1 MTTHNTYQ
9 YDFSK
14 YTIPILILCKNNY
27 KFLDNIIF
35 QIKNINNEYY
45 NNIIVIN
52 DNSNSND
59 EETIQ
64 YLKNIENNIK
74 IINILDFTINNFE
87 NYEIFRYLPEKF
99 ILTNPYLRFN
109 FEITNNFYN
118 DLNYVSEK
126 YKCYK
131 TGLALDISDFKLMFQ
146 NKLIKNKN
154 IYDWQKVNWTKII
167 NDDKYLLFK
176 SDMNDTLYLFNKKYF
191 NYNFFINNSLLSVR
205 LARNF
210 TSKYLLWYK
219 DISI

>member
-1 MTTHNTYQ
+1 MDNHNTYQ

-27 KFLDNIIF
+27 KFLNNIIY
-35 QIKNINNEYY
+35 QIKNINYEYY

-52 DNSNSND
+52 DNSNNND

-64 YLKNIENNIK
+64 YLKNLENNIK

-99 ILTNPYLRFN
+99 ILTNPYLKFN
-109 FEITNNFYN
+109 FKITNNFYN

-126 YKCYK
+126 YQCYK
-131 TGLALDISDFKLMFQ
+131 TGLALDISDFKLMYQ
-146 NKLIKNKN
+146 NKFIKNKN
-154 IYDWQKVNWTKII
+154 IYDWQKVNWTASIK
-167 NDDKYLLFK
+167 DDNYLLFK

-191 NYNFFINNSLLSVR
+191 NYNFFIGNSLLSIR

-210 TSKYLLWYK
+210 TTKYLLWYK